1 MENPAGEPTVQ
12 SSYIDE
18 EEITQ
23 PRELLEILFEN
34 DVVKIYESMNETGNV
49 SVKSVKETKL
59 PLDIDDDENVLFL
72 SREFNLTQNL
82 K

>member
-1 MENPAGEPTVQ
+1 MENSAGEPTVQ

-23 PRELLEILFEN
+23 PRELPEILFEN

-49 SVKSVKETKL
+49 SVESAKETKL
-59 PLDIDDDENVLFL
+59 PLDMDDDENVLFL
-72 SREFNLTQNL
+72 SREF
-82 K
+82 